1 MKKGECELVMLV
13 SKLNGM
19 ITELKDIIKQIDY
32 PLDDEDFDTLMLT
45 INKIGKE
52 IQSINWDFT
61 DRQWRGKAKILTY
74 K

>member
-19 ITELKDIIKQIDY
+19 ITELKDAIKQIDY
-32 PLDDEDFDTLMLT
+32 PLDDKNFETLMLT

-52 IQSINWDFT
+52 IQSVNWDFT
-61 DRQWRGKAKILTY
+61 DRQWRGKVNGRFNS
-74 K
+74 